1 MAQTVLNDPNGQL
14 AIWLSLIPFTSPVI
28 MMVRL
33 PFGVHYLELIAS
45 MVLLVGGFI
54 FTTWGAAKVY
64 RTGLLMYGK
73 RPTWREIFR
82 WMRY

>member
-1 MAQTVLNDPNGQL
+1 MAQHVLNDPNGTL
-14 AIWLSLIPFTSPVI
+14 AIWLSMIPFTSPII

-45 MVLLVGGFI
+45 MVLLICGFVL
-54 FTTWGAAKVY
+54 TTWGAGKIY

-82 WMRY
+82 WLRY